1 MNGDASSRTNRTKVR
16 LPDRLGKAW
25 HVHWEN
31 QEGNVALPMRLRGRS
46 GQGIAELALYS
57 SPQDDKE
64 LRVPNGEVEYP
75 TRDVHDAAVRH
86 LGRHE
91 AQVLKPKRQRLQE
104 LWGTGHNGV
113 QTVGNIVREFLG
125 GYARRLLRAINAGP
139 YQRKQGIQQVKLS
152 VGDPTGAGE
161 QHKVQPHT
169 ENPQGL
175 YDCHAGRSGLRLRER
190 HLVGATDTLRLAAT
204 RSANHEGTSAV
215 FDLVN
220 CGPRNRF
227 VVRGDDG
234 QLLVVHNCG
243 AVYSDTGEVVSFDSA
258 NRMSVLKEVIEES
271 SHKVLV
277 FVPFRHTI
285 EILYEELRKDG
296 ITVEVIHGGVSA
308 GKRTDIFKRFQET
321 DDPRVLVIQPQAA
334 SHGVT
339 LHAANTVVWWAP
351 ITSYE
356 TYAQANARVHRA
368 GQRNKC
374 LVVKLQGSPVES
386 KLYRALES
394 KEEAQFSLME
404 LYRETFAEG
413 VENKN

>member
-1 MNGDASSRTNRTKVR
+1 MTKITQFKWAPKREAEQIVSSLLQPAIRFTKDQCLD
-16 LPDRLGKAW
+16 LPDLLYTEREVPLTTQQIKYY
-25 HVHWEN
+25 EK
-31 QEGNVALPMRLRGRS
+31 LRKVMAM
-46 GQGIAELALYS
+46 QA
-57 SPQDDKE
+57 
-64 LRVPNGEVEYP
+64 
-75 TRDVHDAAVRH
+75 
-86 LGRHE
+86 
-91 AQVLKPKRQRLQE
+91 
-104 LWGTGHNGV
+104 
-113 QTVGNIVREFLG
+113 
-125 GYARRLLRAINAGP
+125 
-139 YQRKQGIQQVKLS
+139 
-152 VGDPTGAGE
+152 AGE
-161 QHKVQPHT
+161 EVT
-169 ENPQGL
+169 AVN
-175 YDCHAGRSGLRLRER
+175 
-190 HLVGATDTLRLAAT
+190 AA
-204 RSANHEGTSAV
+204 AKLNK
-215 FDLVN
+215 
-220 CGPRNRF
+220 
-227 VVRGDDG
+227 
-234 QLLVVHNCG
+234 LLQIACG

-308 GKRTDIFKRFQET
+308 GRRTDIFKRFQET

-394 KEEAQFSLME
+394 KEEAQFNLME

-413 VENKN
+413 VENKI